1 MKKFFLIMAI
11 TAAVASLTVSC
22 GNDDDAQDDAG
33 VKLEGVDYSA
43 NYFKAGVISYP
54 LTAGTCIY
62 FIQQNNSEY
71 SICFVGGGLTI
82 DTGTADYFIG
92 SGFYFALDDIDC
104 LSKGRIPPS
113 GTYAYSDKPS
123 AEFSIGG
130 LYYCGNYVDNNP
142 EATHLKDDYTVIIT
156 NLGDEKIEVAF
167 KGTDKNGLP
176 VVGHYKG
183 AITCVEE
190 DE

>member
-1 MKKFFLIMAI
+1 MAI

-62 FIQQNNSEY
+62 FVQEDNAEY
-71 SICFVGGGLTI
+71 SICFVGGGLSI
-82 DTGTADYFIG
+82 DTSTDDYFIG
-92 SGFYFALDDIDC
+92 SGFFLAVDDIDC
-104 LSKGRIPPS
+104 LSKGHTPPS

-130 LYYCGNYVDNNP
+130 LYYCSNYVDKNSIT
-142 EATHLKDDYTVIIT
+142 THLKDDYTVIVN

-176 VVGHYKG
+176 VFGHYKG
-183 AITCVEE
+183 AITCVEDSE
-190 DE
+190 